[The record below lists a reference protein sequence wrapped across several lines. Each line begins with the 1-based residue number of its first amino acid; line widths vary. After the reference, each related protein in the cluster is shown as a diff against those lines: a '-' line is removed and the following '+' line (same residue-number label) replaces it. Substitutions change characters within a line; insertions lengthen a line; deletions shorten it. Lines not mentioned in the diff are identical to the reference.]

1 MRFQNLLRMFRICYI
16 WQQVSCLGTSKRIR
30 AWNVALPLIT
40 ATAKDLCHPQAGME
54 VCDQQKHYLPIC

>member
-1 MRFQNLLRMFRICYI
+1 MRFQTLPRMLET
-16 WQQVSCLGTSKRIR
+16 WQQVSHLGISKKKIR

-54 VCDQQKHYLPIC
+54 VCDQQKHYLPMC